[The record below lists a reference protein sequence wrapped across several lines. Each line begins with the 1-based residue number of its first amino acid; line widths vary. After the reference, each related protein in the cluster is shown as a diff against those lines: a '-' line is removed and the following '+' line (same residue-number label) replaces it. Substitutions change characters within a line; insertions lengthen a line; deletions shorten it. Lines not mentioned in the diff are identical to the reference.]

1 MTAAKRISPLVLVAL
16 VLGGAQ
22 RAGAQELFSV
32 TGVSRAGG
40 ATLEVEG
47 AAALP
52 LSTGRALTP
61 GTIHVLDGTQLMLFE
76 PSGVVMGIIGPATVV
91 AARDD
96 LTGGIQLNLEGG
108 RVVVASA
115 RRMGE
120 GRVITLT
127 ARPSAAGQ
135 VNVELSV
142 SPGYTYVLA
151 GDKGVGVAY
160 VADAPDSALGVR
172 VNAASVE
179 LPTNQLLMV
188 DSSGAHRLAPLG
200 DWLTQ
205 NGFARAWGREL
216 GVASA
221 QVSRRDVESGLFNNI
236 ISWDR
241 YASAT
246 TVSER
251 LREQAFNPE
260 IRQTAQLVAFTS
272 RPSTRAAPA
281 QTEPFAAANAVP
293 LISPAALSVQ
303 TIGQG
308 VTALQL
314 NQSAANLLTATGSQ
328 GLGFRG
334 LLQLAVPGISGGQRT
349 IGPAGLAAP

>member
-1 MTAAKRISPLVLVAL
+1 
-16 VLGGAQ
+16 
-22 RAGAQELFSV
+22 
-32 TGVSRAGG
+32 
-40 ATLEVEG
+40 
-47 AAALP
+47 
-52 LSTGRALTP
+52 
-61 GTIHVLDGTQLMLFE
+61 
-76 PSGVVMGIIGPATVV
+76 
-91 AARDD
+91 
-96 LTGGIQLNLEGG
+96 
-108 RVVVASA
+108 
-115 RRMGE
+115 
-120 GRVITLT
+120 
-127 ARPSAAGQ
+127 
-135 VNVELSV
+135 
-142 SPGYTYVLA
+142 
-151 GDKGVGVAY
+151 
-160 VADAPDSALGVR
+160 VR

-281 QTEPFAAANAVP
+281 QTEPFACGAERADHRARCDGIAVESERGKPVDGDRQPGTRIPRAA
-293 LISPAALSVQ
+293 
-303 TIGQG
+303 
-308 VTALQL
+308 
-314 NQSAANLLTATGSQ
+314 ATGRP
-328 GLGFRG
+328 GHFRRPADDRPGGFG
-334 LLQLAVPGISGGQRT
+334 GAVRPVIMENGART
-349 IGPAGLAAP
+349 RAVWARRARESVTVAAPHTCRV